1 MASQFRSLITT
12 LISHGLE
19 LQLPEGVFQ
28 LMDPGLLP
36 SQVLRPEHHRQQQ
49 LQQLELDIRVA
60 LQQLVSLQS
69 PISQHFLR

>member
-12 LISHGLE
+12 PISHGLE
-19 LQLPEGVFQ
+19 LQLPAEVFQ

-36 SQVLRPEHHRQQQ
+36 SQALGPEHHRQQQ

-69 PISQHFLR
+69 PISQHFLL